1 MSLTRYAG
9 GICGNPSMSQDSSQN
24 VFIPKPIGIRD
35 ILLQLFREQVL
46 CRNVFLVVLV
56 LGSLVGLRMGTIYK
70 SEASVLLLPSREYVY
85 SQQVGTNVNTLNMTS
100 QEFVLSEAEMFKD
113 RRLLKKSLDEV
124 GLARLYPAL
133 GQQLVAIRLP
143 SWKDKVID
151 IQERLRGTNGQ
162 QVREQTLEDMKSA
175 LIDTAVSQFQKS
187 LKVWTVK
194 DANVISLSF
203 THKDPILA
211 AEALSALVT
220 LYQEHRRQIYSQMR
234 SAMFMTQ
241 RNRYAERLTNMERA
255 IANFK
260 QTININSFTDQKAL
274 LVRQKAELSASRID
288 AETKLHE
295 VVGRLEAVRK
305 KMASVP
311 AEVLNYQENMV
322 EDSASAARNS
332 LISLEARR
340 TELLTK
346 FRPDSQYVKDLN
358 EQVNAMRELRDNSP
372 PMQSQRRQVARNPVL
387 EELEMENA
395 KRGADAASLSKRLQS
410 LKEQENLIDAQ
421 LQNFDRLESTFNNL
435 TINRD
440 ILEDNLKT
448 YSQKVEEAL
457 IQEEMDRQKM
467 DNVRVIAY
475 PEAPRQG
482 VNMFKI
488 LSSLSIILGGLLA
501 LATALLRHYLR
512 QTFLSPE
519 DVERALGLPVL
530 VAIPLKTKAAA

>member
-1 MSLTRYAG
+1 
-9 GICGNPSMSQDSSQN
+9 MSQESGSN
-24 VFIPKPIGIRD
+24 VFSPKPIGIRD
-35 ILLQLFREQVL
+35 ILLQLFRERVL
-46 CRNVFLVVLV
+46 CRNVFLVVLI

-70 SEASVLLLPSREYVY
+70 SEASVLLLPSGEYVY

-113 RRLLKKSLDEV
+113 RRLLKKALDEV

-133 GQQLVAIRLP
+133 GQQLGNIKLP
-143 SWKDKVID
+143 LWKDGLID
-151 IQERLRGTNGQ
+151 IQEGFQGIDGQLLRKNAI
-162 QVREQTLEDMKSA
+162 EDMKLA

-203 THKDPILA
+203 THKDPTLA
-211 AEALSALVT
+211 AEALASLVT
-220 LYQEHRRQIYSQMR
+220 LYEEHRRRIYSQMR

-241 RNRYAERLTNMERA
+241 RNRYAERLANIEQT

-260 QTININSFTDQKAL
+260 QTNSISSFTDQKAL

-288 AETKLHE
+288 AETKFRE

-311 AEVLNYQENMV
+311 AEVLHYQENMV

-346 FRPDSQYVKDLN
+346 FKPDSQYVKDLN
-358 EQVNAMRELRDNSP
+358 EQVNAMRELRDSSP

-387 EELEMENA
+387 EELEMESA

-410 LKEQENLIDAQ
+410 LKEQEQLIDVQ

-467 DNVRVIAY
+467 DNVRVIAH

-488 LSSLSIILGGLLA
+488 LTLLSMIMGGLLA
-501 LATALLRHYLR
+501 LAAALLRHYLR

-530 VAIPLKTKAAA
+530 VAIPLKTKAVA